1 MVMSYQGEAAKEVKE
16 AALQPMLVSDF
27 MTKDLITFRADQ
39 TIFQAI
45 DILIKHGITGGPVVN
60 ENNELIGVL
69 SEGDCLKEVVK
80 GKYDNIPMLSGMVGE
95 YMTQNVTTIP
105 PEMNVFEAA
114 KLFLSKRIRRFPV
127 VKDGKL
133 VGQISQR
140 DVMKAVREM

>member
-45 DILIKHGITGGPVVN
+45 DILIKHRITGGPVVN

-80 GKYDNIPMLSGMVGE
+80 GKYDNMPMLSGTVGDH
-95 YMTQNVTTIP
+95 MTKNVSTIP

-114 KLFLSKRIRRFPV
+114 QLFLSKRIRRFPV

>member
-1 MVMSYQGEAAKEVKE
+1 MSYQGEAAKEVKE

-45 DILIKHGITGGPVVN
+45 DILIKHRITGGPVVN

-80 GKYDNIPMLSGMVGE
+80 GKYDNMPMLSGTVGDH
-95 YMTQNVTTIP
+95 MTKTVTTIP

-114 KLFLSKRIRRFPV
+114 QLFLSKRIRRFPI

-140 DVMKAVREM
+140 DVIKAVREM

>member
-27 MTKDLITFRADQ
+27 MSKDLITFRADQ

-45 DILIKHGITGGPVVN
+45 DILIKHRITGGPVVN

-80 GKYDNIPMLSGMVGE
+80 GKYDNMPMLSGMVGE
-95 YMTQNVTTIP
+95 YMTQNVATIP

>member
-45 DILIKHGITGGPVVN
+45 DILIKHRITGGPVVN

-80 GKYDNIPMLSGMVGE
+80 GKYDNMPMLSGMVGDH
-95 YMTQNVTTIP
+95 MTKNVTTIP

-114 KLFLSKRIRRFPV
+114 QLFLSKRIRRFPV